1 MSAVSGIRQHRALIG
16 GLLLVVALVAVI
28 ASLRP
33 GGESGYL
40 GTGEKS
46 ADGSLALVRLLRS
59 RGVSVQAAESGPAAV
74 SAATRAPARTTVLI
88 TSAGRVSTDLARR
101 LVASGARLVLVSPAS
116 RQLAAALPSV
126 RTAGPATSPDADP
139 GCDLP
144 AARRAGMV
152 DLSGSTYAVRTGAR
166 ANTGTPSPTV
176 CYEASA
182 GASLIRVPGT
192 DRRPAVDVLGSDLP
206 LRNAKLAEG
215 GAAALALNLLG
226 ERPRLV
232 WYRPAELDRIE
243 PGQPGRPLVDLLPG
257 WVGPVSAQLV
267 IAAALLGLARGRRI
281 GPVVPER
288 LPVVVAAGETTAG
301 RARLYRRHRSR
312 DAAAAA
318 LRDAAI
324 RDLGP
329 RVGRTGVTRVDAGLV
344 AALAARSGLADI
356 QVHHLLGG
364 GAPPDDAALTQL
376 VRELT
381 DLNERTR
388 RA

>member
-206 LRNAKLAEG
+206 LRNAKL
-215 GAAALALNLLG
+215 
-226 ERPRLV
+226 V